1 MLNSKLL
8 QSPPSHF
15 KRQFDIASPFTGQV
29 ISLSALD
36 DVLIKNVFFGPGAA
50 VSSTSN
56 TVIAPFD
63 GVILTVS
70 PLDYSVEVKS
80 SAGLKCRIKYGSD
93 TQHLYSAQFSCS
105 FKAGDKFSIKQPL
118 FTVNSAWLKQQG
130 VTNICIITVLNAH
143 ALQGV
148 MPTQRRHVEAGE
160 DTLLSL
166 YL

>member
-1 MLNSKLL
+1 MNNKLL
-8 QSPPSHF
+8 QYPPSDF

-29 ISLSALD
+29 IALSALE

-56 TVIAPFD
+56 TVMAPFD
-63 GVILTVS
+63 GVVLTVC
-70 PLDYSVEVKS
+70 PLDYSIEVKS
-80 SAGLKCRIKYGSD
+80 SAGLKCRIKYGND
-93 TQHLYSAQFSCS
+93 TQHLYGAQFSCS
-105 FKAGDKFSIKQPL
+105 FKPGDKFSIKQPL
-118 FTVNSAWLKQQG
+118 FTINSAWLKQQG
-130 VTNICIITVLNAH
+130 VANICIMTVLNAQ

-160 DTLLSL
+160 DTLFSL